1 MGASVRQLLV
11 PRIGR
16 QAGAVNVE
24 LGNLFKREGTR
35 RFYTRHSQ
43 HVRNPMIL
51 STRNW
56 LRRGRYIPMFV
67 NPREISWS
75 VPRRETVVKT
85 AAGAVRNTWRNRY
98 RRTYL
103 DEYMLNITFQTGN
116 ILPSSAYPEFVT
128 PNPDIT
134 QIVQAL
140 DTPRLPPGLSNFYE
154 FLALI
159 DQPMLLGTDENRHV
173 IVMYSRAF
181 PLIRFEG
188 YFTAD
193 PITWT
198 ESATG
203 VDGGNQIVW
212 QAQFQV
218 YRSFPRI
225 TNFGMLER
233 VYSSWV
239 QKQGAGL
246 ALPIEKARDQAGV
259 SPFAGSIGG
268 LGPGPGPART
278 LRTSPSAAPFAG
290 SVTD

>member
-1 MGASVRQLLV
+1 MGAAVRQILA
-11 PRIGR
+11 PRIFGPR
-16 QAGAVNVE
+16 GKVNIE
-24 LGNLFKREGTR
+24 LGSLFKREGQRT
-35 RFYTRHSQ
+35 FPLRHSQ

-56 LRRGRYIPMFV
+56 LRQGRYISMFV

-116 ILPSSAYPEFVT
+116 ILPSSAYPEFIT
-128 PNPDIT
+128 PNLNIT
-134 QIVQAL
+134 QVALAL
-140 DTPRLPPGLSNFYE
+140 DNPRLPPGLSNFYE
-154 FLALI
+154 FLSLI
-159 DQPMLLGTDENRHV
+159 DQPMLTGTDENRHV

-233 VYSSWV
+233 VYSSWIRM
-239 QKQGAGL
+239 QGAGL
-246 ALPIEKARDQAGV
+246 ALPVERAREQAGI
-259 SPFAGSIGG
+259 STFAGSVGG

-278 LRTSPSAAPFAG
+278 IRTSPSAAPFAG
-290 SVTD
+290 SATD